1 MGQIVSEKTTK
12 IVGELQSIFPAG
24 YEVDCRQDTYTQDYI
39 IWITAGDAVQPFRIT
54 LEEYREDDWKG
65 NIRHALSQIETAG

>member
-1 MGQIVSEKTTK
+1 MGQIVSEETTK

-39 IWITAGDAVQPFRIT
+39 IWITAGDAVQHSGSRSKNT
-54 LEEYREDDWKG
+54 GRTTGKG
-65 NIRHALSQIETAG
+65 ISGTP